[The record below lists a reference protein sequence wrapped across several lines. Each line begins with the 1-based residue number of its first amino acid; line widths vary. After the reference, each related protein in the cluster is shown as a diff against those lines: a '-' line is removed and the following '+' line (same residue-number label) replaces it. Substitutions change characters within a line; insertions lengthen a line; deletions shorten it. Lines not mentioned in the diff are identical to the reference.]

1 MKRIIVDAPASSA
14 NLGSG
19 FDVFAL
25 GLQGPK
31 DTVQLSAT
39 KSRETRIRTSY
50 FRGNDLVGT
59 EDRAVRA
66 VVEYISK
73 EFDLSYDIDAIIKS
87 RIPIGVGLGSS
98 AASSI
103 AASVA
108 MNGLFELG
116 LNSKELLRFAVEG
129 EFAASGSRH
138 FDNLAGALNGGFVIV
153 HHESLDTIRFSPP
166 EGMAVV
172 ILTPRVKLPG
182 KKTEFARSLLPGQ
195 VEISKMTKNVSLA
208 STVVAGFAKGDIDM
222 IGRGLEDSVVE
233 PARKVMIPWFDDVKN
248 VALKAGAAG
257 VCISGAGP
265 SMMAIVD
272 SQKMDP
278 ERVRYSMVEGFTT
291 HGIIAD
297 SFITGAGEGTK
308 IVNGP

>member
-1 MKRIIVDAPASSA
+1 MRQIIVEAPASSA

-25 GLQGPK
+25 GLSNPK
-31 DTVQLSAT
+31 DTVELTAS
-39 KSRETRIRTSY
+39 KSREMCIRTSY
-50 FRGNDLVGT
+50 IGGGSVSLP

-66 VVEYISK
+66 VVESIATK
-73 EFDLSYDIDAIIKS
+73 FDLYYDIDALITS

-103 AASVA
+103 AAAVA
-108 MNGLFELG
+108 MNHLFEL
-116 LNSKELLRFAVEG
+116 ELDNKRLLEFAVEG

-153 HHESLDTIRFSPP
+153 SGDSLETIRFTPP
-166 EGMAVV
+166 KGMAVV
-172 ILTPRVKLPG
+172 ILTPLLRLPG
-182 KKTEFARSLLPGQ
+182 KKTQYSRSLLPSQ
-195 VEISKMTKNVSLA
+195 VEIGKLARNVSLA
-208 STVVAGFAKGDIDM
+208 STVVAGFAKGDIVM
-222 IGRGLEDSVVE
+222 IGKGLEDSVVE

-248 VALKAGAAG
+248 AALQAGAAG

-272 SQKMDP
+272 SVETDP
-278 ERVRYSMVEGFTT
+278 ERIRTSMVERFAT
-291 HGIIAD
+291 HGIIAN
-297 SFITGAGEGTK
+297 SFITNPGEGTK
-308 IVNGP
+308 IVEGP